1 MNDCIFC
8 KIINGEIPS
17 HKVYEDED
25 CVAFL
30 DVMPRS
36 KGMCL
41 VVPKKHYNSF
51 DDDFDT
57 SSRVFDAALIVG
69 EKIKRSLEPLAVFF
83 SVIQAQVPHF
93 HVRVYPVYKDQIPL
107 GENQPIE
114 TNEGELNELEG
125 KIKSVEVDWKPEQKV
140 VEVIKEVKVPVERK
154 PESQQKPQQTETKTE
169 ETEKP
174 KEEPEEK
181 PWKRRSEMEV
191 A

>member
-17 HKVYEDED
+17 FKVYEDEN

-41 VVPKKHYNSF
+41 VVPKKHYVFF
-51 DDDFDT
+51 DEDFNT
-57 SSRVFDAALIVG
+57 SSKLFDVALIVG
-69 EKIKRSLEPLAVFF
+69 EKLKKSLEPLTVFF
-83 SVIQAQVPHF
+83 SAIQSQVPHF

-114 TNEGELNELEG
+114 TNEGELRELSE
-125 KIKSVEVDWKPEQKV
+125 KIKGVDVGWKPEAKV
-140 VEVIKEVKVPVERK
+140 VEVIKEVIV
-154 PESQQKPQQTETKTE
+154 
-169 ETEKP
+169 EKP
-174 KEEPEEK
+174 KIEEPQHEKDDK
-181 PWKRRSEMEV
+181 PWRRRNLEV